1 VCMACNIIKSWDKKL
16 HLLISYLALNG
27 TVRHFLFNLQQSG

>member
-1 VCMACNIIKSWDKKL
+1 VCMAYYIIKSWDKKL

-27 TVRHFLFNLQQSG
+27 TVNTS